1 MLIVI
6 HDNAQLF
13 LQIVLALAC
22 GGVLALVP
30 APARWLPLATAIVA
44 VATYGAALPAV
55 CAVTALAFGAARL
68 VRSTLA
74 GEARPAP
81 RRWRLSVLA
90 IALLCV
96 AFVALRMLPAG
107 SLPHGPLFSWQVSII
122 DMWLALR
129 LATFLYDTGS
139 GRVREMN
146 AAAFFQWVF
155 LPFQAFGPL
164 MRYPAYLTQRLA
176 DGTPAVAAPPTA
188 PFRNAL
194 LGLVQIAAAVVIGG
208 GQAMLG
214 RTAPHVVAQGVALAF
229 SAPWSF
235 YLLMAGYFKLMEL
248 AARGAGLTLPPS
260 FNNPFAKRNLSAFW
274 ASWNM
279 SATAAFRD
287 TLFYQ
292 RWAKPS
298 VDLYINTFIIFV
310 LVGAWH
316 GANAYWLIWGTLHA
330 IGFCVYLAVSRR
342 WPAGATSGPAGAL
355 VSWAATYVFVVSCW
369 AAPPQ
374 IIKLGARLF

>member
-1 MLIVI
+1 MIVVQE
-6 HDNAQLF
+6 NQQLF
-13 LQIVLALAC
+13 LQMALALMC

-30 APARWLPLATAIVA
+30 RPARWLPFATVIVS
-44 VATYGAALPAV
+44 VATYGVALPAV
-55 CAVTALAFGAARL
+55 AAVTALVFGAARL
-68 VRSTLA
+68 VRATA
-74 GEARPAP
+74 TGEARPAP
-81 RRWRLSVLA
+81 RRWRLAVLA
-90 IALLCV
+90 IALLGA
-96 AFVALRMLPAG
+96 AFVVLRMSSSG
-107 SLPHGPLFSWQVSII
+107 SLRHGLLFPWEVSVI

-139 GRVREMN
+139 GRVRN
-146 AAAFFQWVF
+146 LSAGAFFQWAF

-164 MRYPAYLTQRLA
+164 MRFPAYMAQQPGGGKPVTTVPLETS
-176 DGTPAVAAPPTA
+176 
-188 PFRNAL
+188 FRTAL
-194 LGLVQIAAAVVIGG
+194 LGVAQIAAAIAIGG
-208 GQAMLG
+208 GQAFLS
-214 RTAPHVVAQGVALAF
+214 RSAPHVVAQGAALAF

-235 YLLMAGYFKLMEL
+235 YLLTAGYFKMMEL
-248 AARGAGLTLPPS
+248 AARSCGLTLPPS

-292 RWAKPS
+292 RWTKPS
-298 VDLYINTFIIFV
+298 VDLYINTCIIFV

-330 IGFCVYLAVSRR
+330 IGFCTYLAVSRR
-342 WPAGATSGPAGAL
+342 WPAGATTGRAGAL
-355 VSWAATYVFVVSCW
+355 AAWAATYLFVVSCW

-374 IIKLGARLF
+374 IMKLGARLF

>member
-1 MLIVI
+1 MIVV
-6 HDNAQLF
+6 HENQQLF
-13 LQIVLALAC
+13 LQLALALLC

-30 APARWLPLATAIVA
+30 RPTQWLPLATAILS

-55 CAVTALAFGAARL
+55 VAVSALVFGSARM
-68 VRSTLA
+68 VRTTLA
-74 GEARPAP
+74 GEARPAA
-81 RRWRLSVLA
+81 RRWRLSVFAIVFLA
-90 IALLCV
+90 V
-96 AFVALRMLPAG
+96 AFVALRMSPSG
-107 SLPHGPLFSWQVSII
+107 SLTHGLPFSWQVSVI

-139 GRVREMN
+139 GRIREMN
-146 AAAFFQWVF
+146 AAEFFLWAF

-164 MRYPAYLTQRLA
+164 LRYPAFLAQRA
-176 DGTPAVAAPPTA
+176 AEGKPAVTLPPTA
-188 PFRNAL
+188 SVRRGL
-194 LGLVQIAAAVVIGG
+194 LGVTQIAAAITIGSS
-208 GQAMLG
+208 QALLG
-214 RTAPHVVAQGVALAF
+214 RSAPHVVSQGIALAF
-229 SAPWSF
+229 SAPWTF

-248 AARGAGLTLPPS
+248 AARSCGLTLPPS
-260 FNNPFAKRNLSAFW
+260 FNNPFAKGNLSAFW

-292 RWAKPS
+292 RWTKSTA
-298 VDLYINTFIIFV
+298 DLYINTFIIFV

-330 IGFCVYLAVSRR
+330 VGFCAYLTVSRR
-342 WPAGATSGPAGAL
+342 WPAGAAAGRAGAL
-355 VSWAATYVFVVSCW
+355 AGWASTYFFVVSCW

-374 IIKLGARLF
+374 IIKLWARLF